1 MYKLT
6 NNELATIHGGAVK
19 LGVAALVVGVG
30 VFIIGVVDGLLRPLK
45 CYKK

>member
-6 NNELATIHGGAVK
+6 NNELANIQGGAVK